1 MKRSNKAVVDA
12 KADTESA
19 KRRRVEVSDFEPVD
33 VSKLEGSKL
42 DLADCETYYVA
53 QFVDK
58 ATAMRWYNELL
69 ELDTWY
75 QPTLRMYGRSFLQSR
90 QIVAYGNEEA
100 AASIKYSGTEV
111 PLQKE
116 HPPILREIQSHLEDT
131 LKTSFNHCKDAGLN
145 LADETAG

>member
-90 QIVAYGNEEA
+90 QVR
-100 AASIKYSGTEV
+100 
-111 PLQKE
+111 LQHFSNFSVTLIGIPFRSLHMAMKKRR
-116 HPPILREIQSHLEDT
+116 LR
-131 LKTSFNHCKDAGLN
+131 
-145 LADETAG
+145 